1 MNQNIANNKKG
12 KNTKNATASRN
23 MSSNQRNNVNRN
35 NTSRNTVKNKK
46 RQVQI
51 QLWIVLVILVL
62 IIAGAIFGTAKLI
75 KKNVN
80 KDTSAQPQSTET
92 PVVAKAPEETTTSL
106 SLVMVGDNLIHSS
119 VYRDAQRLAG
129 GSGYDFK
136 PIIEYIKEKVQNYDL
151 AYYNQETVLGG
162 TELGVS
168 DYPTFNSP
176 QEAGDAMLDAGF
188 NLVSLATNHT
198 MDRGEKAV
206 LASIEYWKKHEDDV
220 LAVGAYSSEEE
231 RNKVQIREKNGI
243 KYAML
248 SYTYGTNGIPVPNG
262 KDYLVNVWPTDL
274 SLNDPSRDKDYQAYK
289 EQVKKDIEAVR
300 DQVDVLMV
308 AMHWGVEYTHNPTEY
323 QKDSAQFLAD
333 NDVDI
338 IIGAHPHV
346 IQPVTWIDDTL
357 VIYSL
362 GNFVSAQLQDQ
373 NYNKMVGLMTS
384 VNITKT
390 VKDGKTDIKIDNV
403 KNELI
408 FTSYNKNTWSNF
420 KVVPFSNENIGKYL
434 PNYKSVYE
442 TYKAVVQKM
451 DENMYVEPAYE

>member
-1 MNQNIANNKKG
+1 MG
-12 KNTKNATASRN
+12 KNSG
-23 MSSNQRNNVNRN
+23 
-35 NTSRNTVKNKK
+35 K
-46 RQVQI
+46 RKIQI
-51 QLWIVLVILVL
+51 SLWKIILVILL
-62 IIAGAIFGTAKLI
+62 IISGIIIF
-75 KKNVN
+75 KNRDRIDIFRKSEDINSNQTVQTGKN
-80 KDTSAQPQSTET
+80 SNTQEDSSTT
-92 PVVAKAPEETTTSL
+92 V

-119 VYRDAQRLAG
+119 IYKDAKRLAG
-129 GSGYDFK
+129 GNGYDFK

-162 TELGVS
+162 SELGVS

-188 NLVSLATNHT
+188 NIVSLATNHT

-206 LASIEYWKKHEDDV
+206 LASVDYWKKHENEALV
-220 LAVGAYSSEEE
+220 AGSYSSEEE

-248 SYTYGTNGIPVPNG
+248 SYTYGTNGISVPKG
-262 KDYLVNVWPTDL
+262 KEYLVNVWPTNL
-274 SLNDPSRDKDYQAYK
+274 SLNDPAKDTEYQNYK

-300 DQVDVLMV
+300 SQVDVLMV
-308 AMHWGVEYTHNPTEY
+308 AMHWGVEYTHEPTAYE
-323 QKDSAQFLAD
+323 KDSAQFLAD
-333 NDVDI
+333 NNVDI

-384 VNITKT
+384 VDINKT
-390 VKDGKTDIKIDNV
+390 VENGKTSVKISNV

-408 FTSYNKNTWSNF
+408 FTYYNKNTWSNF
-420 KVVPFSNENIGKYL
+420 KVIPFSNKNIGKYL

-442 TYKAVVQKM
+442 NYKKIVQKM
-451 DENMYVEPAYE
+451 DSNMYVEPAFE

>member
-1 MNQNIANNKKG
+1 MG
-12 KNTKNATASRN
+12 KNSG
-23 MSSNQRNNVNRN
+23 
-35 NTSRNTVKNKK
+35 K
-46 RQVQI
+46 RKIQI
-51 QLWIVLVILVL
+51 SLWKIILVILL
-62 IIAGAIFGTAKLI
+62 IISGIIIF
-75 KKNVN
+75 KNRDRIDIFRKSEDINSNQTVQTGKN
-80 KDTSAQPQSTET
+80 SNTQEDSSTT
-92 PVVAKAPEETTTSL
+92 V

-119 VYRDAQRLAG
+119 IYKDAKRLAG
-129 GSGYDFK
+129 GNGYDFK

-162 TELGVS
+162 SELGVS

-188 NLVSLATNHT
+188 NIVSLATNHT

-206 LASIEYWKKHEDDV
+206 LASVDYWKKHENETLV
-220 LAVGAYSSEEE
+220 AGSYSSEEE

-248 SYTYGTNGIPVPNG
+248 SYTYGTNGISVPKG
-262 KDYLVNVWPTDL
+262 KEYLVNVWPTNL
-274 SLNDPSRDKDYQAYK
+274 SLNDPAKDTEYQNYK

-300 DQVDVLMV
+300 SQVDVLMV
-308 AMHWGVEYTHNPTEY
+308 AMHWGVEYTHEPTAYE
-323 QKDSAQFLAD
+323 KDSAQFLAD
-333 NDVDI
+333 NNVDI

-384 VNITKT
+384 VDINKT
-390 VKDGKTDIKIDNV
+390 VENGKTSVKISNV

-408 FTSYNKNTWSNF
+408 FTYYNKNTWSNF
-420 KVVPFSNENIGKYL
+420 KVIPFSNENIGKYL

-442 TYKAVVQKM
+442 NYKKIVQKM
-451 DENMYVEPAYE
+451 DSNMYVEPAFE

>member
-1 MNQNIANNKKG
+1 MGNNK
-12 KNTKNATASRN
+12 R
-23 MSSNQRNNVNRN
+23 
-35 NTSRNTVKNKK
+35 KK
-46 RQVQI
+46 KVQI
-51 QLWIVLVILVL
+51 KLWKLVVFIAI
-62 IIAGAIFGTAKLI
+62 IIAGIVLLSNKNGKSDV
-75 KKNVN
+75 KNVN
-80 KDTSAQPQSTET
+80 NNNENNTET
-92 PVVAKAPEETTTSL
+92 VQANVPEDSTTSV

-119 VYRDAQRLAG
+119 IYKDAKRLAG
-129 GSGYDFK
+129 GNGYDFK

-162 TELGVS
+162 SELGVS

-198 MDRGEKAV
+198 MDRGEKAI
-206 LASIEYWKKHEDDV
+206 LASNEYWKKHENEA
-220 LAVGAYSSEEE
+220 LAVGTYSSEEE
-231 RNKVQIREKNGI
+231 RNKVKIREKNGI

-248 SYTYGTNGIPVPNG
+248 SYTYGTNGISVPNG
-262 KDYLVNVWPTDL
+262 KEYLVNVWPTNL
-274 SLNDPSRDKDYQAYK
+274 SINDPSRDKEYQAYK

-300 DQVDVLMV
+300 NQVDVLMV

-323 QKDSAQFLAD
+323 EKDSAKFLAD
-333 NDVDI
+333 NNVDI
-338 IIGAHPHV
+338 VIGAHPHV

-390 VKDGKTDIKIDNV
+390 VKDGKTDIKIDDV

-408 FTSYNKNTWSNF
+408 FTYYNKNSWSNF
-420 KVVPFSNENIGKYL
+420 KVIPFCNENIGKYL

-442 TYKAVVQKM
+442 TYKKVVQKL
-451 DENMYVEPAYE
+451 DENMVVVPAYE

>member
-1 MNQNIANNKKG
+1 MGNNK
-12 KNTKNATASRN
+12 R
-23 MSSNQRNNVNRN
+23 
-35 NTSRNTVKNKK
+35 KK
-46 RQVQI
+46 KVQI
-51 QLWIVLVILVL
+51 KLWKLVVFIAI
-62 IIAGAIFGTAKLI
+62 IIAGIVLLSN
-75 KKNVN
+75 KNGKSDVKN
-80 KDTSAQPQSTET
+80 ANNNNGNNTET
-92 PVVAKAPEETTTSL
+92 VQANVPEDSTTSV

-119 VYRDAQRLAG
+119 IYKDAKRLAG
-129 GSGYDFK
+129 GNGYDFK

-162 TELGVS
+162 SELGVS

-206 LASIEYWKKHEDDV
+206 LASNEYWKKHENEA
-220 LAVGAYSSEEE
+220 LAVGTYSSEEE

-248 SYTYGTNGIPVPNG
+248 SYTYGTNGISVPNG
-262 KDYLVNVWPTDL
+262 KEYLVNVWPTNL
-274 SLNDPSRDKDYQAYK
+274 SINDPSRDKEYQAYK

-300 DQVDVLMV
+300 NQVDVLMV

-323 QKDSAQFLAD
+323 EKDSAKFLAD
-333 NDVDI
+333 NNVDI
-338 IIGAHPHV
+338 VIGAHPHV

-390 VKDGKTDIKIDNV
+390 VKDGKTDIKIDDV

-408 FTSYNKNTWSNF
+408 FTYYNKNSWSNF
-420 KVVPFSNENIGKYL
+420 KVIPFSNENIGKYL

-442 TYKAVVQKM
+442 TYKKVVQKL
-451 DENMYVEPAYE
+451 DENMVVVPAYE

>member
-1 MNQNIANNKKG
+1 MGNNK
-12 KNTKNATASRN
+12 R
-23 MSSNQRNNVNRN
+23 
-35 NTSRNTVKNKK
+35 KK
-46 RQVQI
+46 KVQI
-51 QLWIVLVILVL
+51 KLWKLVVFIAI
-62 IIAGAIFGTAKLI
+62 IIAGIILLSNKNGKSDV
-75 KKNVN
+75 KNVN
-80 KDTSAQPQSTET
+80 NNNENNTET
-92 PVVAKAPEETTTSL
+92 VQANVPEDSTTSV

-119 VYRDAQRLAG
+119 IYKDAKRLAG
-129 GSGYDFK
+129 GNGYDFK

-162 TELGVS
+162 SELGVS

-206 LASIEYWKKHEDDV
+206 LASNEYWKKHENEA
-220 LAVGAYSSEEE
+220 LAVGTYSSEEE
-231 RNKVQIREKNGI
+231 RNKVQIREKTGI

-248 SYTYGTNGIPVPNG
+248 SYTYGTNGISVPNG
-262 KDYLVNVWPTDL
+262 KEYLVNVWPTNL
-274 SLNDPSRDKDYQAYK
+274 SINDPSRDKEYQAYK

-300 DQVDVLMV
+300 NQVDVLMV

-323 QKDSAQFLAD
+323 EKDSAKFLAD
-333 NDVDI
+333 NNVDI
-338 IIGAHPHV
+338 VIGAHPHV

-390 VKDGKTDIKIDNV
+390 VKDGKTEIKIDDV

-408 FTSYNKNTWSNF
+408 FTYYNKNSWSNF
-420 KVVPFSNENIGKYL
+420 KVIPFSNENIGKYL

-442 TYKAVVQKM
+442 TYKKVVQKL
-451 DENMYVEPAYE
+451 DENMVVVPAYE

>member
-1 MNQNIANNKKG
+1 MA
-12 KNTKNATASRN
+12 
-23 MSSNQRNNVNRN
+23 
-35 NTSRNTVKNKK
+35 NKK
-46 RQVQI
+46 RKKNKIQI
-51 QLWIVLVILVL
+51 NLWKFLFVVIL
-62 IIAGAIFGTAKLI
+62 IIAAIIFFANRG
-75 KKNVN
+75 KNKSDNNTNNGGSVN
-80 KDTSAQPQSTET
+80 LPTLSSNKQ
-92 PVVAKAPEETTTSL
+92 EETTTSV

-119 VYRDAQRLAG
+119 IYKDANRLAG
-129 GSGYDFK
+129 GGANQYDFK

-162 TELGVS
+162 SALGVS

-188 NLVSLATNHT
+188 NIVSLATNHT

-206 LASIEYWKKHEDDV
+206 LASLEYWKEHEDEA

-248 SYTYGTNGIPVPNG
+248 SYTYGTNGIPVPKG
-262 KDYLVNVWPTDL
+262 KDYLVNVWPTNL
-274 SLNDPSRDKDYQAYK
+274 NINDPNRDKEYQAYK

-300 DQVDVLMV
+300 DQVDVLLV

-323 QKDSAQFLAD
+323 EKDSAKFLAE
-333 NDVDI
+333 NGVNI
-338 IIGAHPHV
+338 VIGAHPHV
-346 IQPVTWIDDTL
+346 IQPVEWIDDTL

-390 VKDGKTDIKIDNV
+390 VKNGKTEIKIDDV

-408 FTSYNKNTWSNF
+408 FTYYNKNTWRNF
-420 KVVPFSNENIGKYL
+420 KVIPFSNEHIGEYL
-434 PNYKSVYE
+434 ANYKSVYE
-442 TYKAVVQKM
+442 TYKAVVQKL
-451 DENMYVEPAYE
+451 DKDMYVVPAYEAEN

>member
-1 MNQNIANNKKG
+1 MGNNK
-12 KNTKNATASRN
+12 R
-23 MSSNQRNNVNRN
+23 
-35 NTSRNTVKNKK
+35 KK
-46 RQVQI
+46 KVQI
-51 QLWIVLVILVL
+51 KLWKLVVFIAI
-62 IIAGAIFGTAKLI
+62 IIAGIILLSNKNGKSDV
-75 KKNVN
+75 KNVN
-80 KDTSAQPQSTET
+80 NNNENNTET
-92 PVVAKAPEETTTSL
+92 VQANVPEDSTTSV

-119 VYRDAQRLAG
+119 IYKDAKRLAG
-129 GSGYDFK
+129 GNGYDFK

-162 TELGVS
+162 SELGVS

-206 LASIEYWKKHEDDV
+206 LASNEYWKKHENEA
-220 LAVGAYSSEEE
+220 LAVGTYSSEEE

-248 SYTYGTNGIPVPNG
+248 SYTYGTNGISVPNG
-262 KDYLVNVWPTDL
+262 KEYLVNVWPTNL
-274 SLNDPSRDKDYQAYK
+274 SINDPSRDKEYQAYK

-300 DQVDVLMV
+300 NQVDVLMV

-323 QKDSAQFLAD
+323 EKDSAKFLAD
-333 NDVDI
+333 NNVDI
-338 IIGAHPHV
+338 VIGAHPHV

-390 VKDGKTDIKIDNV
+390 VKDGKTEIKIDDV

-408 FTSYNKNTWSNF
+408 FTYYNKNSWSNF
-420 KVVPFSNENIGKYL
+420 KVIPFSNENIGKYL

-442 TYKAVVQKM
+442 TYKKVVQKL
-451 DENMYVEPAYE
+451 DENMVVVPAYE

>member
-1 MNQNIANNKKG
+1 MGNNK
-12 KNTKNATASRN
+12 R
-23 MSSNQRNNVNRN
+23 
-35 NTSRNTVKNKK
+35 KK
-46 RQVQI
+46 KVQI
-51 QLWIVLVILVL
+51 KLWKLVVFIAI
-62 IIAGAIFGTAKLI
+62 IIAGIVLLSN
-75 KKNVN
+75 KNGKSDVKN
-80 KDTSAQPQSTET
+80 ANDNNGNNTET
-92 PVVAKAPEETTTSL
+92 VQANVPEDSTTSV

-119 VYRDAQRLAG
+119 IYKDAKRLAG
-129 GSGYDFK
+129 GNGYDFK

-162 TELGVS
+162 SELGVS

-206 LASIEYWKKHEDDV
+206 LASNEYWKKHENEA
-220 LAVGAYSSEEE
+220 LAVGTYSSEEE

-248 SYTYGTNGIPVPNG
+248 SYTYGTNGISVPNG
-262 KDYLVNVWPTDL
+262 KEYLVNVWPTNL
-274 SLNDPSRDKDYQAYK
+274 SINDPSRDKEYQAYK

-300 DQVDVLMV
+300 NQVDVLMV

-323 QKDSAQFLAD
+323 EKDSAKFLAD
-333 NDVDI
+333 NNVDI
-338 IIGAHPHV
+338 VIGAHPHV

-390 VKDGKTDIKIDNV
+390 VKDGKTEIKIDDV

-408 FTSYNKNTWSNF
+408 FTYYNKNSWSNF
-420 KVVPFSNENIGKYL
+420 KVIPFSNENIGKYL

-442 TYKAVVQKM
+442 TYKKVVQKL
-451 DENMYVEPAYE
+451 DENMVVVPAYE

>member
-1 MNQNIANNKKG
+1 MGSNKK
-12 KNTKNATASRN
+12 TKNK
-23 MSSNQRNNVNRN
+23 NVK
-35 NTSRNTVKNKK
+35 VK
-46 RQVQI
+46 
-51 QLWIVLVILVL
+51 LWKLIVFIAI
-62 IIAGAIFGTAKLI
+62 IIAGTIFLANKIGKGDIQNGYINNNSNNNNSNQEIVQA
-75 KKNVN
+75 NV
-80 KDTSAQPQSTET
+80 
-92 PVVAKAPEETTTSL
+92 PEETTTSV

-119 VYRDAQRLAG
+119 IYKDANRLAG
-129 GSGYDFK
+129 GGNNYDFK

-162 TELGVS
+162 KEIGLS

-176 QEAGDAMLDAGF
+176 QEAGDAMIDAGF
-188 NLVSLATNHT
+188 NIVSLATNHT
-198 MDRGEKAV
+198 MDRGEKAI
-206 LASIEYWKKHEDDV
+206 LESDKYWKSHEDEV
-220 LAVGAYSSEEE
+220 LAVGSYSSEED

-262 KDYLVNVWPTDL
+262 KDYLVNVWPTNL
-274 SLNDPSRDKDYQAYK
+274 NINDPSRDSEYQAYK

-300 DQVDVLMV
+300 KDVDVLMV

-323 QKDSAQFLAD
+323 EKDSAKFLAD
-333 NDVDI
+333 NNVDI
-338 IIGAHPHV
+338 VIGAHPHV

-384 VNITKT
+384 LNITKT

-403 KNELI
+403 QNGLI
-408 FTSYNKNTWSNF
+408 FTYYNKNTWRDF
-420 KVVPFSNENIGKYL
+420 KVIPFSNENIGKYL
-434 PNYKSVYE
+434 PNYKNVYE
-442 TYKAVVQKM
+442 TYKKIVQNL
-451 DENMYVEPAYE
+451 DENMVVVPAYE

>member
-1 MNQNIANNKKG
+1 MGNNK
-12 KNTKNATASRN
+12 R
-23 MSSNQRNNVNRN
+23 
-35 NTSRNTVKNKK
+35 KK
-46 RQVQI
+46 KVQI
-51 QLWIVLVILVL
+51 KLWKLVVFIAI
-62 IIAGAIFGTAKLI
+62 IIAGIVLLSN
-75 KKNVN
+75 KNGKSDVKN
-80 KDTSAQPQSTET
+80 ANNNNGNNTET
-92 PVVAKAPEETTTSL
+92 IQANVPEDSTTSV

-119 VYRDAQRLAG
+119 IYKDAKRLAG
-129 GSGYDFK
+129 GNGYDFK

-162 TELGVS
+162 SELGVS

-206 LASIEYWKKHEDDV
+206 LASNEYWKKHENEA
-220 LAVGAYSSEEE
+220 LAVGTYSSEEE

-248 SYTYGTNGIPVPNG
+248 SYTYGTNGISVPNG
-262 KDYLVNVWPTDL
+262 KEYLVNVWPTNL
-274 SLNDPSRDKDYQAYK
+274 SINDPSRDKEYQAYK

-300 DQVDVLMV
+300 NQVDVLMV

-323 QKDSAQFLAD
+323 EKDSAKFLAD
-333 NDVDI
+333 NNVDI
-338 IIGAHPHV
+338 VIGAHPHV

-390 VKDGKTDIKIDNV
+390 VKDGKTEIKIDDV

-408 FTSYNKNTWSNF
+408 FTYYNKNSWSNF
-420 KVVPFSNENIGKYL
+420 KVIPFSNENIGKYL

-442 TYKAVVQKM
+442 TYKKVVQKL
-451 DENMYVEPAYE
+451 DENMVVVPAYE

>member
-1 MNQNIANNKKG
+1 MAKKRRTKKQVKMSLWKLVVFIAIVIVAIILTKNWKG
-12 KNTKNATASRN
+12 KNNAA
-23 MSSNQRNNVNRN
+23 NNVNN
-35 NTSRNTVKNKK
+35 PNSVQVSNVEDSTST
-46 RQVQI
+46 I
-51 QLWIVLVILVL
+51 
-62 IIAGAIFGTAKLI
+62 
-75 KKNVN
+75 
-80 KDTSAQPQSTET
+80 
-92 PVVAKAPEETTTSL
+92 

-119 VYRDAQRLAG
+119 VYKDAQRLAG
-129 GSGYDFK
+129 GKGYNFK
-136 PIIEYIKEKVQNYDL
+136 PIIEYVKQKMDKENYDL

-188 NLVSLATNHT
+188 NIVSLATNHT

-206 LASIEYWKKHEDDV
+206 RASNEYWKKHENEV
-220 LAVGAYSSEEE
+220 LAVGTYNSEEE

-248 SYTYGTNGIPVPNG
+248 NYTYGTNGMPVPSG

-274 SLNDPSRDKDYQAYK
+274 KINDPARDNEYQQYK
-289 EQVKKDIEAVR
+289 KQVKKDIEAVR
-300 DQVDVLMV
+300 GKVDVLLV
-308 AMHWGVEYTHNPTEY
+308 AMHWGIEYTHEPTAYE
-323 QKDSAQFLAD
+323 KDSAKFLAE
-333 NDVDI
+333 NGVNI

-362 GNFVSAQLQDQ
+362 GNFVSAQMQDQ

-390 VKDGKTDIKIDNV
+390 VKDGKTSIKIDNV
-403 KNELI
+403 ENELL
-408 FTSYNKNTWSNF
+408 FTYYNKASWSNF
-420 KVVPFSNENIGKYL
+420 KVIPFSNENIGKYL
-434 PNYKSVYE
+434 PNYKSVFE
-442 TYKAVVQKM
+442 TYKKVVQKY
-451 DENMYVEPAYE
+451 DSNMKVVDAY

>member
-1 MNQNIANNKKG
+1 MLKYTEQKIF
-12 KNTKNATASRN
+12 T
-23 MSSNQRNNVNRN
+23 QE
-35 NTSRNTVKNKK
+35 
-46 RQVQI
+46 QVQK
-51 QLWIVLVILVL
+51 LFLSVNWISGNYPERLYKALMHSSTVLTVWDDKKLVGLTRVLDDTEMLAQVHYVLVHPDYQGKG
-62 IIAGAIFGTAKLI
+62 IACG
-75 KKNVN
+75 
-80 KDTSAQPQSTET
+80 
-92 PVVAKAPEETTTSL
+92 
-106 SLVMVGDNLIHSS
+106 M
-119 VYRDAQRLAG
+119 
-129 GSGYDFK
+129 
-136 PIIEYIKEKVQNYDL
+136 IEYIKEKVQNYDL

-162 TELGVS
+162 SELGVS

-188 NLVSLATNHT
+188 NIVSLATNHT

-206 LASIEYWKKHEDDV
+206 LASVDYWKKHENEALV
-220 LAVGAYSSEEE
+220 AGSYSSEEE

-248 SYTYGTNGIPVPNG
+248 SYTYGTNGISVPKG
-262 KDYLVNVWPTDL
+262 KEYLVNVWPTNL
-274 SLNDPSRDKDYQAYK
+274 SLNDPAKDTEYQNYK

-300 DQVDVLMV
+300 SQVDVLMV
-308 AMHWGVEYTHNPTEY
+308 AMHWGVEYTHEPTAYE
-323 QKDSAQFLAD
+323 KDSAQFLAD
-333 NDVDI
+333 NNVDI

-384 VNITKT
+384 VDINKT
-390 VKDGKTDIKIDNV
+390 VENGKTSVKISNV

-408 FTSYNKNTWSNF
+408 FTYYNKNTWSNF
-420 KVVPFSNENIGKYL
+420 KIIPFSNENIGKYL

-442 TYKAVVQKM
+442 NYKKIVQKM
-451 DENMYVEPAYE
+451 DSNMYVEPAFE

>member
-1 MNQNIANNKKG
+1 MANKKKK
-12 KNTKNATASRN
+12 KN
-23 MSSNQRNNVNRN
+23 
-35 NTSRNTVKNKK
+35 
-46 RQVQI
+46 VQI
-51 QLWIVLVILVL
+51 KLWKLVVFVAI
-62 IIAGAIFGTAKLI
+62 IIAGIVLLSNKIGKSNV
-75 KKNVN
+75 KNSN
-80 KDTSAQPQSTET
+80 DNSENSTET
-92 PVVAKAPEETTTSL
+92 VQANVPEDSTTSV

-119 VYRDAQRLAG
+119 IYKDAKRLAG
-129 GSGYDFK
+129 GNGYDFK

-162 TELGVS
+162 SELGVS

-206 LASIEYWKKHEDDV
+206 LASIDYWKEHEDEA
-220 LAVGAYSSEEE
+220 LAVGTYSSEEE

-262 KDYLVNVWPTDL
+262 KDYLVNVWPTNL
-274 SLNDPSRDKDYQAYK
+274 NINDPSRDNEYQAYK

-300 DQVDVLMV
+300 SQVDVLMV

-323 QKDSAQFLAD
+323 EKDSAKFLAD
-333 NDVDI
+333 NNVDI
-338 IIGAHPHV
+338 VIGAHPHV

-403 KNELI
+403 QNELI
-408 FTSYNKNTWSNF
+408 FTYYNKNTWSNF
-420 KVVPFSNENIGKYL
+420 KVIPFSNENIGKYL

-442 TYKAVVQKM
+442 TYKQVVQKL
-451 DENMYVEPAYE
+451 DENMEVVPAYE